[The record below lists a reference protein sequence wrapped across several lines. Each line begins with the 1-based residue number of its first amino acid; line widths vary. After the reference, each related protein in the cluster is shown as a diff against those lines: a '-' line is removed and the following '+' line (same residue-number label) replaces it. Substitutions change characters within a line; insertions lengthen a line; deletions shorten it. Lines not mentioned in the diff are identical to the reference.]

1 MRIRT
6 YSDLRRLETVEERFR
21 YLNLKGEVGQVTF
34 GFDRYLNQKFYTSHE
49 WRQVRDHVI
58 VRDKGCDLGVDGYEI
73 YDRVYIHHM
82 NPMTVGDLV
91 EFNKEI
97 LEPEYLIS
105 VTHRTHNAI
114 HYGSEESLLRPF
126 TERKP
131 GDTKLW

>member
-1 MRIRT
+1 MKIRT
-6 YSDLRRLETVEERFR
+6 YSDLRRFETV
-21 YLNLKGEVGQVTF
+21 
-34 GFDRYLNQKFYTSHE
+34 E

-73 YDRVYIHHM
+73 YDRIYIHHM
-82 NPMTVGDLV
+82 NPMTVDDLV
-91 EFNKEI
+91 EFNREI

-114 HYGSEESLLRPF
+114 HYGNEDSLLKPF
-126 TERKP
+126 VERRP